1 MPSDS
6 SEAGPAG
13 TDIEPATASATETG
27 PGAADRQRRLRLVL
41 VTGLSGA
48 GRSTTLKALE
58 DVGYEAIDNLPVHLI
73 PAIVEEGGLDAPV
86 AVGVDIRT
94 RNFAVQP
101 VLDALER
108 LRADPKLAV
117 TLLFVDC
124 EDEVL
129 RRRFTE
135 TRRPHPL
142 AQGRPLTDGLAA
154 ERRLTAPL
162 RRRADLSLDTSTLAP
177 QDLRRVIAAQLGLDS
192 STGMAIFVTSFSFKN
207 GLPREADLVFDVRFL
222 RNPHYDP
229 ELRPQTGRD
238 RAVADFVAAD
248 PDFGPFFDGLWRM
261 LQRLIPRYER
271 EGKSYLTI
279 ALGCTGGR
287 HRSVALAE
295 RLAAT
300 LADAGRSPI
309 LTHRALP
316 GADEPRSGGGDAAA
330 AAAALG
336 DASPADSR

>member
-1 MPSDS
+1 MPTDR
-6 SEAGPAG
+6 SEGGSADTAGSAAEPAPTDGPA
-13 TDIEPATASATETG
+13 
-27 PGAADRQRRLRLVL
+27 RQRVVL

-73 PAIVEEGGLDAPV
+73 PAIVHEGGLDAPV
-86 AVGVDIRT
+86 AVGIDIRT

-101 VLDALER
+101 FLDALDR
-108 LRADPKLAV
+108 LRADPRLEV

-129 RRRFTE
+129 QRRFTE

-142 AQGRPLTDGLAA
+142 AQGRPLSDGLSA

-162 RRRADLSLDTSTLAP
+162 RRRADLTIDTSTLAP
-177 QDLRRVIAAQLGLDS
+177 HDLRRTIAAQLGLHAAG
-192 STGMAIFVTSFSFKN
+192 GMAIFVTSFSFKN

-229 ELRPQTGRD
+229 ELRPLTGRD
-238 RAVADFVAAD
+238 RAVADYVAAD
-248 PDFGPFFDGLWRM
+248 PDFPEFFDGLCRM
-261 LQRLIPRYER
+261 LRRLIPRYEG

-295 RLAAT
+295 RLAAV
-300 LADAGRSPI
+300 LEHEGRSVI
-309 LTHRALP
+309 LTHRALA
-316 GADEPRSGGGDAAA
+316 GADGATAGTDEA

-336 DASPADSR
+336 DASPGDSR